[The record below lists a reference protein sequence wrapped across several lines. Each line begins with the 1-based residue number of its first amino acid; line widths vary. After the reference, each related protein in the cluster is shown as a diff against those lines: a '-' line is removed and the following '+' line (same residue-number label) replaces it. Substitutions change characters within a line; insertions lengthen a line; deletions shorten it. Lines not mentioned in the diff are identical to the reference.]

1 MKSEVCLKYFDHDCN
16 NVIANKFKGFFCR
29 FLTLTSIFLLTNK
42 KERGRGRARAR
53 ARDTHTHTHTHTQ
66 RHTHRERHTQRETH
80 THRERHTQRE
90 THTQRHRER
99 DKRETR
105 DKRERDKRGSVC
117 TVSTRSWVR
126 IPLGPTFYVESKN
139 LSSK

>member
-42 KERGRGRARAR
+42 KEREGEGERERE
-53 ARDTHTHTHTHTQ
+53 THTHTHTHRDTHTE
-66 RHTHRERHTQRETH
+66 RDTHRERDTHTERDTHRERHT
-80 THRERHTQRE
+80 HRDTE
-90 THTQRHRER
+90 
-99 DKRETR
+99 RETR
-105 DKRERDKRGSVC
+105 ERQETRERDKRGSVC

>member
-42 KERGRGRARAR
+42 KEREGERERE
-53 ARDTHTHTHTHTQ
+53 THTHTHTHTE
-66 RHTHRERHTQRETH
+66 THTQRETH
-80 THRERHTQRE
+80 TERDTHRDTQRE
-90 THTQRHRER
+90 TRER
-99 DKRETR
+99 QET
-105 DKRERDKRGSVC
+105 RERDKRGSVC